1 MRLTNHELQCAIND
15 LVLLVNKNSP
25 LSPVHEF
32 AKTNLQAFMT
42 EQKRRATAPDPA
54 PTPPPPA
61 PITIDHAPTCVFNAA
76 TVRAIIEAGRIVI
89 TVDGIRTLT
98 VTAETIIVEMESRQ
112 L

>member
-1 MRLTNHELQCAIND
+1 MRLTDSELQEAINN
-15 LVLLVNKNSP
+15 LTAILRTARPGSHTFNY
-25 LSPVHEF
+25 
-32 AKTNLQAFMT
+32 AKANMNLYID
-42 EQKRRATAPDPA
+42 EQNRRGAKSVI
-54 PTPPPPA
+54 PPPA